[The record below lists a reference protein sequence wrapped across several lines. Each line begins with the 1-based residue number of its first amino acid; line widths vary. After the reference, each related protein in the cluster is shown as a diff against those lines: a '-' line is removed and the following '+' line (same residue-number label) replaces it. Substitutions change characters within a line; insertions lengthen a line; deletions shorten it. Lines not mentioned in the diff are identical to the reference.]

1 MRDGKDTQDFFS
13 DFSVVSTT
21 ILDDNTF
28 LSLELPLV
36 HFHCA

>member
-13 DFSVVSTT
+13 DFSAVSTT

-28 LSLELPLV
+28 LLLELPLV